1 MKNRVSGL
9 LMEAGIPYN
18 KQKLH
23 QKRYFQKLVEDQKNL
38 MPESL
43 PQLLQLSRSTIETL
57 TRMDRQLVR
66 ALQVDEVLSARVG
79 RLTTVPGIGP
89 ILALT
94 WALEIG
100 DIIRFP
106 SIKDAISYCGLCGA
120 EQSSGGKA
128 QRTPIYPSNATSTSK
143 RP

>member
-1 MKNRVSGL
+1 
-9 LMEAGIPYN
+9 
-18 KQKLH
+18 
-23 QKRYFQKLVEDQKNL
+23 

-57 TRMDRQLVR
+57 TRMDRQLVQ
-66 ALQVDEVLSARVG
+66 ALRMDEVLSTRVR
-79 RLTTVPGIGP
+79 RLITVPGVGP

-100 DIIRFP
+100 DVTRFP

-120 EQSSGGKA
+120 EQSSAGKA
-128 QRTPIYPSNATSTSK
+128 VK
-143 RP
+143 RGIICE